1 MAAPKPGGMLFRGNL
16 QGEPKPAGRL
26 TKPLA
31 GVSGINRDVRR
42 SRIPSGAGRGLF
54 SFAMAERAE
63 RDPGDRA
70 QQGAASLQSGDLMII
85 TLDNGSIKNARFE

>member
-26 TKPLA
+26 TEPSTR
-31 GVSGINRDVRR
+31 VSGINRTVRR

-54 SFAMAERAE
+54 ALAMAERAE

-70 QQGAASLQSGDLMII
+70 QQGAASFQSGDLII
-85 TLDNGSIKNARFE
+85 HNARQR